1 MKLQEESQDNNNLP
15 FKIIVTDISGLSEAN
30 QKIINLGAYENDET
44 IQLLNTLKVIDE
56 LEQQKAME
64 KVEFSN
70 EYLEFKIIAEDKEI
84 PLNIKF
90 GEGNFQKGIDHLIK
104 IGSLELKDNLELK
117 PEIKESVDSILNKKI
132 DKEIFDNLLVDTL
145 KNLDKISEPM
155 DKNFQDFISSFLNSY
170 LKTIEKNKEIPKDN
184 KDQDKIKNETKE
196 NQTEKK

>member
-117 PEIKESVDSILNKKI
+117 PE
-132 DKEIFDNLLVDTL
+132 
-145 KNLDKISEPM
+145 
-155 DKNFQDFISSFLNSY
+155 
-170 LKTIEKNKEIPKDN
+170 
-184 KDQDKIKNETKE
+184 
-196 NQTEKK
+196 